1 MRPLILASS
10 FLFLVLSNVVRAEE
24 VYLNCKFQSGSGDDD
39 FKNTYTIK
47 KGELGTEDINITL
60 DTRKKKIIK
69 APNYSPQHDNKGADN
84 SYGNISTYTSKWS
97 ENEIIWDQTNDV
109 TQNKLNSYAKN
120 ILNRRS
126 GVLDTNFTQID
137 KRNNTRWDLRK
148 SYLCTKE
155 SKKF

>member
-1 MRPLILASS
+1 MKIIFIVSS
-10 FLFLVLSNVVRAEE
+10 FLFLVLGAAVKAEE

-39 FKNTYTIK
+39 LKNPYTIK
-47 KGELGTEDINITL
+47 KSELGTKDINITL

-69 APNYSPQHDNKGADN
+69 APHYSPQHDNKGADN

-97 ENEIIWDQTNDV
+97 ENEIIWDHTNDV
-109 TQNKLNSYAKN
+109 TQNKLHSYAKN

-137 KRNNTRWDLRK
+137 KIKNTRWDLRK

-155 SKKF
+155 SRKF